1 MAEIKVYYDNGWSY
15 SGDNKLNYLGTFR
28 NPSSSERAEIHSLTV
43 NIGTIRGE
51 CSWGDHLYGNGNPF
65 STYMKAGSYTSESL
79 TVSNVVTTYR
89 GSGGYTPNQSQCQPY
104 TFTFST
110 PAVVSPG
117 SSADLYIW
125 CPSAGNNQAIA
136 YRRSEPYGIT
146 VSYTNVPNKKPN
158 PSSVSIT
165 CTDFTANSI
174 SWKVTTGSTATSCKV
189 YLDDVYKGTYSLS
202 GNTAQGIFSGVSSN
216 VHRLQAY
223 AINGNS
229 EWVLSP
235 TISVDCTIPPINN
248 FSINP
253 TSSNKGILRFT
264 STYNV
269 NYTLKGYDG
278 ITYATGKVNAN
289 TNPEAQVSLLNNS
302 TQGYTLYI
310 TRIDNT
316 KIGNSKSIDDVS
328 TRVAIISL
336 TGEPGG
342 LLYNFKA
349 TSDIMCN
356 NWKYVLKDVNTGDK
370 KDVVYNTVDATYT
383 SGIIRNLKVDNVYEL
398 YVEALTSV
406 SGLISKSNTLRF
418 KPEGFARISEGVTGD
433 AGGKLYTVFV
443 YEPLDKKW
451 NAVVPYVW
459 DGNNWVVCV

>member
-1 MAEIKVYYDNGWSY
+1 MAEIKVYYDNEWSY
-15 SGDNKLNYLGTFR
+15 SGDNKLNYIGTFR

-43 NIGTIRGE
+43 HIGTIKGE
-51 CSWGDHLYGNGNPF
+51 CSWGDHLYGNGSSF
-65 STYMKAGSYTSESL
+65 LTYMKAGSYTSESR

-89 GSGGYTPNQSQCQPY
+89 GSGGYTPNQSKCQPY
-104 TFTFST
+104 TFTFSP
-110 PAVVSPG
+110 PAVVSAR

-136 YRRSEPYGIT
+136 YRRFEPYGIT

-165 CTDFTANSI
+165 YTDFTANSI
-174 SWKVTTGSTATSCKV
+174 NWKVTTGSTATSCKV

-202 GNTAQGIFSGVSSN
+202 GNTAQGVFSGVSSS
-216 VHRLQAY
+216 VHRLKAY
-223 AINGNS
+223 AVNDNS
-229 EWVLSP
+229 DWVES
-235 TISVDCTIPPINN
+235 SAVYVDCTIPPINN
-248 FSINP
+248 LSVKP
-253 TSSNKGILRFT
+253 TSSNKGTLNFT

-289 TNPEAQVSLLNNS
+289 TNPGAQVSLRNNS
-302 TQGYTLYI
+302 EQKYTLYI
-310 TRIDNT
+310 TRIDNS
-316 KIGNSKSIDDVS
+316 KIGNSKSTETIY
-328 TRVAIISL
+328 TRVAVIKL

-356 NWKYVLKDVNTGDK
+356 NWKYILKDVTTGDK
-370 KDVVYNTVDATYT
+370 RTGVYNTTDTT
-383 SGIIRNLKVDNVYEL
+383 STTGVIRNLKLNIVYEL

-406 SGLISKSNTLRF
+406 SGLASKSNTLRF
-418 KPEGFARISEGVTGD
+418 IPQGFARISEGTTGD
-433 AGGKLYTVFV
+433 DGKLYTVFV
-443 YEPLDKKW
+443 YEPSDKKW